1 MPDLHA
7 DLQSIGAALTSDT
20 LEETLTNL
28 VQGAVNAA
36 RANGGSLY
44 LIDDDGHRLKPRIAL
59 GIADAY
65 VSACGEI
72 PLGTQCCGMAALHGK
87 PWYVEDMLS
96 DPLFEGI
103 GEHCVAA
110 GIRSGFSIPVIARDG
125 TVLGSLACLF
135 NDVRRPTVHEI
146 ERNRVFAA
154 LISFALAKEKR
165 PVAA

>member
-20 LEETLTNL
+20 FEETLTNL
-28 VQGAVNAA
+28 VRGAVNAA
-36 RANGGSLY
+36 RADGGSLY
-44 LIDDDGHRLKPRIAL
+44 LLDESRMELKPRIAL
-59 GIADAY
+59 GIADGY
-65 VSACGEI
+65 VTACGDI
-72 PLGTQCCGMAALHGK
+72 ALGTQCCGMAALHGK

-96 DPLFEGI
+96 DPLFEGL

-110 GIRSGFSIPVIARDG
+110 GIRSGFSIPVLAHDG

-135 NDVRRPTVHEI
+135 SEVRRPTVHEI

-154 LISFALAKEKR
+154 LIGFALVKEKR